1 VSFPVADVCNQ
12 TTHTVDMQ
20 TGEGPGI
27 FQSVEMLSA
36 VSTSV

>member
-1 VSFPVADVCNQ
+1 
-12 TTHTVDMQ
+12 MQ

-27 FQSVEMLSA
+27 FQSIKMLST